1 MRVEQLS
8 IFIRIMRVEQL
19 SIFISKWW
27 MDISVKDKF
36 FCF

>member
-1 MRVEQLS
+1 
-8 IFIRIMRVEQL
+8 MRVEQL

-36 FCF
+36 FVFKLVFK